1 MDQYQQ
7 IQNYPQ
13 AYPNYQAPSVAD
25 PQEATKYFRIAS
37 WSFLAFIVMGIVNF
51 LLSYSRMVFFY
62 PLALSALYFLEIA
75 CAVLA
80 AWSLTRM
87 PQQSF
92 RLGGFILM
100 VYGGLILLSEIL
112 NFVHLSLEA
121 SAIFYLIYKPILL
134 IVLTA
139 AMLAMAFNN
148 GTNYHGLSLFVGIN
162 FFLTVVGMVWCVT
175 YVACGINFS
184 QQLNWLFPI
193 LDLCILWSWVMFFKH
208 TSPVVP
214 DDCGELDI
222 VTVLSNRIF
231 IAISVLTVISV
242 LVLFILTGIFF

>member
-7 IQNYPQ
+7 IQNYPS
-13 AYPNYQAPSVAD
+13 AYPNYQTRTVAD

-62 PLALSALYFLEIA
+62 PLALSALCFLEIA

-80 AWSLTRM
+80 GWSLTRM

-92 RLGGFILM
+92 RLGGFIFM

-162 FFLTVVGMVWCVT
+162 FFLTVVGVVWCVT
-175 YVACGINFS
+175 SVACGINFY
-184 QQLNWLFPI
+184 QINWLYPI
-193 LDLCILWSWVMFFKH
+193 MDLCVLWSWVMFFKH

-222 VTVLSNRIF
+222 VTVLTNRIF

>member
-25 PQEATKYFRIAS
+25 PQEAVKYFRIAS

-62 PLALSALYFLEIA
+62 PLALPALHLLKIA

-80 AWSLTRM
+80 GWSLTRM
-87 PQQSF
+87 PQKSF
-92 RLGGFILM
+92 RLGGIILII
-100 VYGGLILLSEIL
+100 YGVLPLLSLILNLFPRSQDT
-112 NFVHLSLEA
+112 F
-121 SAIFYLIYKPILL
+121 AIFPLICNPVRFL
-134 IVLTA
+134 VLTV

-148 GTNYHGLSLFVGIN
+148 GTNYHGLSLFVGVN
-162 FFLTVVGMVWCVT
+162 FFITVVGMVWCVT
-175 YVACGINFS
+175 YVACGINFY
-184 QQLNWLFPI
+184 QLNWLFPI

>member
-7 IQNYPQ
+7 IQNYPP
-13 AYPNYQAPSVAD
+13 AYPNYQTQVVAD
-25 PQEATKYFRIAS
+25 PQEAVKYFRIAS

-62 PLALSALYFLEIA
+62 PLAISVLNLLEMA

-80 AWSLTRM
+80 GWSLTRM

-100 VYGGLILLSEIL
+100 VYGALPLLSLIL
-112 NFVHLSLEA
+112 NFFHISQDALATFHL
-121 SAIFYLIYKPILL
+121 IFNPIRFL
-134 IVLTA
+134 VLTA

-148 GTNYHGLSLFVGIN
+148 GTNYHGLSLFVGIV
-162 FFLTVVGMVWCVT
+162 FFCTILSVVWCMT
-175 YVACGINFS
+175 YLTERINFY
-184 QQLNWLFPI
+184 QLNWLFPI
-193 LDLCILWSWVMFFKH
+193 LDLCILWSWVMFFRH

-214 DDCGELDI
+214 DDCEVDI

-231 IAISVLTVISV
+231 IAISVLVVIAI
-242 LVLFILTGIFF
+242 LILFFLTNILG

>member
-13 AYPNYQAPSVAD
+13 AYPNYQTPSVAD
-25 PQEATKYFRIAS
+25 PQEAVKYFRIAS

-62 PLALSALYFLEIA
+62 PLALPALYFLEIA

-80 AWSLTRM
+80 GWSLTRM

-121 SAIFYLIYKPILL
+121 SAIFCLIYKPILL

-175 YVACGINFS
+175 YVACGINFY
-184 QQLNWLFPI
+184 QLNWLFPI

-222 VTVLSNRIF
+222 VTVLSNRIL
-231 IAISVLTVISV
+231 IAISVLVVIAIII
-242 LVLFILTGIFF
+242 LFFLTNILG

>member
-13 AYPNYQAPSVAD
+13 AYPNYQTPSVAD
-25 PQEATKYFRIAS
+25 PQEAVKYFRIAS
-37 WSFLAFIVMGIVNF
+37 WSFLAFIVMGIVIF
-51 LLSYSRMVFFY
+51 LLSYSRMVFIY
-62 PLALSALYFLEIA
+62 PMALPALHLLKIA

-100 VYGGLILLSEIL
+100 VYGALPLISLILGLFHL
-112 NFVHLSLEA
+112 NA
-121 SAIFYLIYKPILL
+121 DTSAIYYLVYNTLRFL
-134 IVLTA
+134 VLTA

-162 FFLTVVGMVWCVT
+162 FFGTILSVVWCMT
-175 YVACGINFS
+175 YLTERINFY
-184 QQLNWLFPI
+184 QLNWLFPI

-231 IAISVLTVISV
+231 IAISVLVVIAIII
-242 LVLFILTGIFF
+242 LFFLTNILG

>member
-7 IQNYPQ
+7 IQNYPS
-13 AYPNYQAPSVAD
+13 AYPNYQTPSVAE
-25 PQEATKYFRIAS
+25 PQVATKYFRIAS
-37 WSFLAFIVMGIVNF
+37 WSFLAFIVLGIVNF
-51 LLSYSRMVFFY
+51 LLSYSQFVFFY
-62 PLALSALYFLEIA
+62 PLAFSVLSLLETA

-80 AWSLTRM
+80 GWSLTRM

-175 YVACGINFS
+175 YVACGINFY
-184 QQLNWLFPI
+184 QLNWLFPI

-222 VTVLSNRIF
+222 VTVLSNRIL
-231 IAISVLTVISV
+231 IAISVLVVIAIII
-242 LVLFILTGIFF
+242 LFFLTNILG

>member
-7 IQNYPQ
+7 IQNYPP
-13 AYPNYQAPSVAD
+13 AYPNYQTQVVAD
-25 PQEATKYFRIAS
+25 PQGATKYFRIAS
-37 WSFLAFIVMGIVNF
+37 WSFLAFIVMGIVNY

-80 AWSLTRM
+80 GWSLTRM

-121 SAIFYLIYKPILL
+121 SAIFCLIYKPILF
-134 IVLTA
+134 IILTA
-139 AMLAMAFNN
+139 AMLSMAFNN

-175 YVACGINFS
+175 SVACGINFY
-184 QQLNWLFPI
+184 QLNWLFPI
-193 LDLCILWSWVMFFKH
+193 LDLCILWAWVMFFRH

-214 DDCGELDI
+214 DDCEVDI
-222 VTVLSNRIF
+222 VTVLSIRIF